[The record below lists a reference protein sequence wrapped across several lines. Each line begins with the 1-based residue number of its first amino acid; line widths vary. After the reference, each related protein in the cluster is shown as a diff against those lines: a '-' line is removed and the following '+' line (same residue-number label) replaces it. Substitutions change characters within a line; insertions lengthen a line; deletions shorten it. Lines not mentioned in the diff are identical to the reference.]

1 MYAVEG
7 PGRWRHSVR
16 GLIAPGEFVPGAE
29 ETSLID
35 TLGAWV
41 FRRACL
47 DSHAF
52 PDCRISIN
60 VSGQQLKREEFIVML
75 KRVLLETGCSA
86 DRFILEITET
96 TATAAT
102 PEVLRR
108 LQTARAMGFRV
119 ALDDFGTGFCGF
131 NYLKTLPIDAIK
143 IDRSYVQSLAQDEV
157 ARIFVSALTQIASI
171 QDLVIVAEGVET
183 ETDFALARAAGCNR
197 FQGYHIARPA
207 PREKLSHLFEPLA
220 ISA

>member
-1 MYAVEG
+1 
-7 PGRWRHSVR
+7 
-16 GLIAPGEFVPGAE
+16 
-29 ETSLID
+29 
-35 TLGAWV
+35 
-41 FRRACL
+41 
-47 DSHAF
+47 
-52 PDCRISIN
+52 
-60 VSGQQLKREEFIVML
+60 
-75 KRVLLETGCSA
+75 
-86 DRFILEITET
+86 
-96 TATAAT
+96 
-102 PEVLRR
+102 
-108 LQTARAMGFRV
+108 MGFRV